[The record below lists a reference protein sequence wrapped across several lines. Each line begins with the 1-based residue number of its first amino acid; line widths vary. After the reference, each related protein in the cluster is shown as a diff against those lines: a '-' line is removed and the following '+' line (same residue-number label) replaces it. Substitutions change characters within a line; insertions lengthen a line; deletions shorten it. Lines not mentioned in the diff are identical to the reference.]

1 MKLYINNI
9 SKSFKKNLVLD
20 DITCELESGKVYG
33 FVGRNGCGKTML
45 FRAISGLINVDSGTI
60 GLEDKLLHRDFDVLP
75 GLGMVLENADLY
87 PGKSGFDNLK
97 YLAGINNKIDDDTI
111 RATISRVGLN
121 PDDHK
126 SYRKYSLGMKQ
137 KLRIAQAVMEAP
149 DIIILDEPTNGLDEE
164 SVAALRRIVQEEK
177 ERGAMILMASHNRED
192 IESLANEI
200 FFMEQGKIKEHKV
213 ND

>member
-1 MKLYINNI
+1 
-9 SKSFKKNLVLD
+9 
-20 DITCELESGKVYG
+20 
-33 FVGRNGCGKTML
+33 
-45 FRAISGLINVDSGTI
+45 
-60 GLEDKLLHRDFDVLP
+60 
-75 GLGMVLENADLY
+75 MVLENADLY